1 MQDLLQA
8 SGYRKNGK
16 VWSHETTR
24 DAFRYNDGDA
34 SEMRILDVMRLSA
47 DTSLFSKELERAI
60 TDWPSNY
67 HLNPTRTNLFRPI
80 KHLIRGP
87 VLEIGAGAGA
97 MTRFLG
103 EEGHEVL
110 ALEGSP
116 RRAATIAER
125 CRDLPNVTVL
135 AEPLQNF
142 AIDQKFATVTLIGVL
157 EYARVFFGAEDGQDA
172 IERMLAKARSLL
184 APGGVLII
192 AIENQIGLKYLA
204 GFPEDHLARP
214 MVGVED
220 QYTQNGPVTFGK
232 RELSHRVTA
241 AGLPHQKYWFPF
253 PDYKLP
259 RFVLN
264 EEALTADLP
273 TDFSPLIRGATA
285 TDPQRP
291 GILAFEQDLAWDV
304 IARNGLQGD
313 LANSFLLVSS
323 DQPLAADDVMATHFT
338 GGRDAQY
345 QKLVRFV
352 RKGEQLVV
360 EREAIQADNNGM
372 NLSPLKINLEDE
384 VFETGLVW
392 RDIGKRCLLQDGWS
406 VEHLANWTSVWK
418 QALDQH
424 LAGMGIPAPMQ
435 LQDRVPGSLLD
446 AIPRNLIVGEKL
458 SFIDLEWVYDQ
469 PIEFGYLM
477 FRGLWD
483 LISDTRAAATPA
495 AGTPNKV
502 GDLIFQIMEY
512 LGYPVAAQTVIDYHA
527 QEVRFHSSVTG
538 RALQS
543 NSADLL
549 LTIGRRLNFADIRE
563 LQVQIQRL
571 NAQNQALTQELEGER
586 RKVRD
591 MLDAVNGY
599 SLRAG

>member
-8 SGYRKNGK
+8 SGYRQNGK
-16 VWSHETTR
+16 VWTHQNAR

-34 SEMRILDVMRLSA
+34 SEMRILEVMRSSA
-47 DTSLFSKELERAI
+47 DTSLFSKELARAI
-60 TDWPSNY
+60 SDWPSNY

-97 MTRFLG
+97 ITRFLG
-103 EEGHEVL
+103 EEGHQVL

-125 CRDLPNVTVL
+125 CRDLPNVSVL

-142 AIDQKFATVTLIGVL
+142 EIGQKFATVTLIGVL
-157 EYARVFFGAEDGQDA
+157 EYARVFFGAEPGQDA

-220 QYTQNGPVTFGK
+220 QYAQDGPVTFGK
-232 RELSHRVTA
+232 RELAHRVKA
-241 AGLPHQKYWFPF
+241 AGLTHQKYWFPF

-259 RFVLN
+259 RFVLS
-264 EEALTADLP
+264 ETALSADLP
-273 TDFSPLIRGATA
+273 TDFSPLIRSATA

-291 GILAFEQDLAWDV
+291 SILAFEQDLAWDV

-323 DQPLAADDVMATHFT
+323 DQPLPEDEVMATHFT
-338 GGRDAQY
+338 GGRDARF

-352 RKGEQLVV
+352 RRGEQLIV
-360 EREAIQADNNGM
+360 EREAIQAESHGLD
-372 NLSPLKINLEDE
+372 LSPLKINLEDE
-384 VFETGLVW
+384 IFETGLLW
-392 RDIGKRCLLQDGWS
+392 RDIGQRCLLQDGWS
-406 VEHLANWTSVWK
+406 IGHLANWAHVWK

-424 LAGMGIPAPMQ
+424 LGGMGLPAPVH
-435 LQDRVPGSLLD
+435 LHDRIPGSLLD
-446 AIPRNLIVGEKL
+446 AIPRNLIVGDHQ
-458 SFIDLEWVYDQ
+458 SFIDLEWSYDQ

-477 FRGLWD
+477 FRALWD
-483 LISDTRAAATPA
+483 LISDTRVAATPA

-502 GDLIFQIMEY
+502 GDLIFQIMEH
-512 LGYPVAAQTVIDYHA
+512 LGYPVTAQTIIDYHA
-527 QEVRFHSSVTG
+527 TEVQFHSSVTG
-538 RALQS
+538 RALQA
-543 NSADLL
+543 NPAALL
-549 LTIGRRLNFADIRE
+549 ASIGRRINFADIRE
-563 LQVQIQRL
+563 LSAQVQRL

-591 MLDAVNGY
+591 MLEAVNGY
-599 SLRAG
+599 SLRVG